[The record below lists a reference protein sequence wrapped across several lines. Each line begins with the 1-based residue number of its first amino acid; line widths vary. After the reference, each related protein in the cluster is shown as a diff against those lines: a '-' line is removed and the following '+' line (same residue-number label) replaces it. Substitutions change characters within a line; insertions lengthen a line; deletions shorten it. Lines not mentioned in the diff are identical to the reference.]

1 MRVNSK
7 IKIFIHKV
15 IENDLIMSGIVRA
28 IDVEVYLKRL
38 IIKNKRIVNRKLIEG
53 INLKETNNY
62 YDNIIKIEL

>member
-28 IDVEVYLKRL
+28 TDVEVYLKRL

>member
-28 IDVEVYLKRL
+28 TDVEVYLKRL

-62 YDNIIKIEL
+62 YDNIMKIEL

>member
-1 MRVNSK
+1 MRVNPK

-28 IDVEVYLKRL
+28 TDVEVYLKRL

>member
-15 IENDLIMSGIVRA
+15 IENDLIMSGIVRT

-62 YDNIIKIEL
+62 YDNIMKIEL

>member
-1 MRVNSK
+1 MRVNPK

-15 IENDLIMSGIVRA
+15 IENDLIISGIVRA
-28 IDVEVYLKRL
+28 TDVEVYLKRL

-62 YDNIIKIEL
+62 YDNIMKIEL

>member
-15 IENDLIMSGIVRA
+15 IENDLIISGIVRA
-28 IDVEVYLKRL
+28 TDVEVYLKRL

-53 INLKETNNY
+53 INLKETDNY
-62 YDNIIKIEL
+62 YDNIMKIEL

>member
-1 MRVNSK
+1 MRLNPK

-15 IENDLIMSGIVRA
+15 IENDLIISGIVRA
-28 IDVEVYLKRL
+28 TDVEVYLKRL

-62 YDNIIKIEL
+62 YDNIMKIEL